1 MDANILR
8 RLIILSVLKVKCALM
23 RRISD
28 IVITFG
34 IKSVWHINTLC
45 PQDNSPKA
53 CRLIIHVFFISIL
66 DLMFLENGVKL
77 L

>member
-8 RLIILSVLKVKCALM
+8 RLIILSVLKVKRAMMPVEM

-28 IVITFG
+28 TVITFG

-45 PQDNSPKA
+45 P
-53 CRLIIHVFFISIL
+53 
-66 DLMFLENGVKL
+66 
-77 L
+77 